1 MTPLKMD
8 IVKILHSVPIFNGL
22 GTTMIQRMHRMM
34 LREEYNE
41 NAKIIE
47 EGNVGNSMF
56 VILSGSVRV
65 TKYGPNGEEV
75 LITNMKSGSYFGE
88 LSLIDNL
95 PRSANVVANEK
106 SVLLS
111 LGKHVFEKML
121 NENKEFA
128 VIFYKNCM
136 METMSRIRETAS
148 NLTVSQNVL
157 NQKSTRLDQ
166 IDADLMHAAKI
177 QDYFLNTNL
186 LEDEKPLI
194 EGVKQSYVYKP
205 HLEVGGDFLN
215 IQKLDDNKLGIVI
228 ADVMGHGISAAL
240 ATGVMKSAFT
250 LFVKKYGEAPVDLMT
265 RMNQHFYEIFSSLY
279 ATGYY
284 AFIDMSES
292 KIRMVKAGHHHPLI
306 WKERQKSFAI
316 LESPGPGLG
325 IIPNAEFQELTIDVE
340 CGDKILFYTDGI
352 IEQKNSQSEMY
363 SQQRLE
369 NIYGELIKKKEQD
382 VLQVI
387 LEDLAD
393 FSGTIDFQDDVSLL
407 LFEF

>member
-1 MTPLKMD
+1 MD
-8 IVKILHSVPIFNGL
+8 IVKILHSVPIFTGL
-22 GTTMIQRMHRMM
+22 DTHMIQRIHRVM
-34 LREEYNE
+34 LREEYGKDT
-41 NAKIIE
+41 KIIE

-56 VILSGSVRV
+56 IILSGSVRV
-65 TKYGPNGEEV
+65 TKYGANGQEV
-75 LITNMKSGSYFGE
+75 LITNMQSGSYFGE

-111 LGKHVFEKML
+111 LGKHVFEKLL

-128 VIFYKNCM
+128 VTFYKNCM

-157 NQKSTRLDQ
+157 SQKSTRLDQ

-177 QDYFLNTNL
+177 QDYFLNTNI

-205 HLEVGGDFLN
+205 YLEVGGDFLN
-215 IQKLDDNKLGIVI
+215 IHKIDDNKLGIVI

-250 LFVKKYGEAPVDLMT
+250 LFVKKYGEQPVDLVK
-265 RMNQHFYEIFSSLY
+265 RMNTHFYEIFSSLY

-284 AFIDMSES
+284 AFIDMSNK

-306 WKERQKSFAI
+306 WKKNMQTFAA
-316 LESPGPGLG
+316 LESAGPGLG
-325 IIPNAEFQELTIDVE
+325 IIPNAVFNELVIDIE
-340 CGDKILFYTDGI
+340 SGDKVLFYTDGI
-352 IEQKNSQSEMY
+352 IEQKNRQSEMY
-363 SQQRLE
+363 SQERLE
-369 NIYGELIKKKEQD
+369 CIFSELIKRGEPD
-382 VLQVI
+382 ILQVI

-393 FSGTIDFQDDVSLL
+393 YSGTIEFQDDVSLL